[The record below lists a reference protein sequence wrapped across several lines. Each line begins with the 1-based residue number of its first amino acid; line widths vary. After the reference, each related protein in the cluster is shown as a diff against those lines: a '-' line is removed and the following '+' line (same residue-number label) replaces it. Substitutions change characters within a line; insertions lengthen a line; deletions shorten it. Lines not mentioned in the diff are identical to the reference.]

1 MKMGFIKGAGR
12 SPLSFGK
19 GRPVRVLSG
28 RGGGAC
34 DGDCRICASAGD
46 LWVKVAGAEVGGEFV
61 GQIGGFSHESEHDL
75 AMMVSD
81 FLENES
87 GGAES
92 RYSSDSDSGY
102 SDLGQLADTVLVY
115 KHAMDQHECDLSST
129 VHSLLLSMSET
140 DFHYTKG
147 KQCNA
152 SCIRQFLVKLLRLSG
167 YDAAICTSKWQGSGK
182 VPGGD
187 HEYIDVIVDGK
198 IGGSD
203 RLIVDIDFRSH
214 FEIARAV
221 ESYDAILAS
230 LPVVYVGSQTRLE
243 QFLQVM
249 VEAAKSSLM
258 QNSMP
263 LPPWRSLAYL
273 QSKWLSKYERMHN
286 RDQLGSLGHSS
297 SDHRQCIEHLRRL
310 KGSLQSEIDSE
321 RLLKP
326 MKIDKKRR
334 VKFDRRRHSPSPLS
348 S

>member
-1 MKMGFIKGAGR
+1 MEGLGIIDPAIRFRSMKMGFIEGAGR
-12 SPLSFGK
+12 SPPSFGK
-19 GRPVRVLSG
+19 GRPVRVPSG
-28 RGGGAC
+28 RGGGAG

-46 LWVKVAGAEVGGEFV
+46 LWVRVAGAEVGGEFV

-115 KHAMDQHECDLSST
+115 KHAMDQHECDFSST

-167 YDAAICTSKWQGSGK
+167 YDAAICTSNGRVVAKFLEG
-182 VPGGD
+182 
-187 HEYIDVIVDGK
+187 
-198 IGGSD
+198 
-203 RLIVDIDFRSH
+203 R
-214 FEIARAV
+214 

-297 SDHRQCIEHLRRL
+297 SEHRQCIGHLRRL